1 MLLRSIQHRWLELE
15 DSGQCLENVDRTTHL
30 VWLVA
35 SQYYKKVI
43 SAFRRG
49 WFRLPVAGL
58 PLRFALPR
66 RGDQTR
72 QLPHL
77 SHPAQVDRCQ
87 DRQVDWNQRLQIGNE
102 RHYCASVTSSC
113 AELWFFKLKRNF
125 YFVLIKPLEWT
136 LNASDGLV
144 KTKYCE
150 KTALAAVKLV

>member
-1 MLLRSIQHRWLELE
+1 MTALCILHSTEQPAAPGSIPSIPEIFSEVKLSMLLRSIQRRRLELE

-113 AELWFFKLKRNF
+113 AEL
-125 YFVLIKPLEWT
+125 
-136 LNASDGLV
+136 
-144 KTKYCE
+144 
-150 KTALAAVKLV
+150 